1 MIRFSGALI
10 ASSLAFQAC
19 DSPSTHDSDVG
30 SKQIDVIGQDMI
42 FGSSAESGKLIFED
56 IARGRLVLQ
65 ASVLTA
71 LALS

>member
-1 MIRFSGALI
+1 M
-10 ASSLAFQAC
+10 
-19 DSPSTHDSDVG
+19 SPSHETVETTCYATNTFVSAATVTRRPTEMLTT
-30 SKQIDVIGQDMI
+30 K